1 MDRLPSGSAHLDE
14 VLGGGLPTNGINL
27 IAGLPG
33 SGKTTLAEQYVFQ
46 NATEQRPAV
55 YLATI
60 SEPFEKMIR
69 YGQSMTFFD
78 RQAIGRRVFF
88 GSLSEALDL
97 RGLDGALDE
106 ITTILRDRRP
116 GLLVIDSFKAI
127 AAFAPDALGFR
138 RFVSELAE
146 RLSATPT
153 NVFWV
158 GEYDSDKVDESPE
171 FAVADAIIAMRTRVA
186 GARQTRML
194 RVLKE
199 RGSAYLSGE
208 HAYRLSADGVQVF
221 PRLADVPLTSGYE
234 VELGRVSVG
243 VTEVDDML
251 HGGLFRSSST
261 LLAGPSGSGKTILA
275 LHFLAAGALAG
286 EPVIMATLQENA
298 SQIHQT
304 LDTFGI
310 DKSRFT
316 VLYQSPV
323 DLYIDEWVYEL
334 LDTAQRLGARRIV
347 IDSINDLRT
356 AVGEETR
363 LREYLYSLSQR
374 CSRLGIS
381 LLLTFETS
389 ELTSLTTVSAGEAVS
404 NLADNVLLLRY
415 TLSQNEI
422 GRSLAVLKT
431 RGSGHD
437 LVRRPFSITATGIAV
452 LAETSDQ
459 DPFSESALH
468 PDVQARA

>member
-1 MDRLPSGSAHLDE
+1 MERLLSGSARLDE

-46 NATEQRPAV
+46 NATEQRSAV

-60 SEPFEKMIR
+60 SEPFDKMIR
-69 YGQSMTFFD
+69 YGQGLTFFD
-78 RQAIGRRVFF
+78 RQAIGRSVFF
-88 GSLSEALDL
+88 GSLGDALQL
-97 RGLDGALDE
+97 HGLDGALEE
-106 ITTILRDRRP
+106 IVTIVRDRRP

-138 RFVSELAE
+138 GFVSELAE

-158 GEYDSDKVDESPE
+158 GEYDSDKIDGAPE

-186 GARQTRML
+186 GARQTRTL
-194 RVLKE
+194 RVIKE
-199 RGSAYLSGE
+199 RGSGYLSGE
-208 HAYRLSADGVQVF
+208 HAYRLSPDGVQVF
-221 PRLADVPLTSGYE
+221 PRLADVPMTSGYE
-234 VELGRVSVG
+234 VELGRVSMG
-243 VTEVDDML
+243 VTEIDQML
-251 HGGLFRSSST
+251 NGGLFRSSST

-304 LDTFGI
+304 LETFGI
-310 DKSRFT
+310 DKSNFT
-316 VLYQSPV
+316 VLYNSPV

-389 ELTSLTTVSAGEAVS
+389 ELMNLTTVSAGEAVS

-415 TLSQNEI
+415 TLSKHQI

-437 LVRRPFSITATGIAV
+437 LFVRPFEISPTGISIP
-452 LAETSDQ
+452 AEPSDR
-459 DPFSESALH
+459 DRSLKTGETL
-468 PDVQARA
+468 

>member
-1 MDRLPSGSAHLDE
+1 MDRLLSGSARLDE
-14 VLGGGLPTNGINL
+14 VLGGGLPTHGINL

-60 SEPFEKMIR
+60 SEPFDKMIR
-69 YGQSMTFFD
+69 YGQGLTFFD
-78 RQAIGRRVFF
+78 RQAIGRSVFF
-88 GSLSEALDL
+88 GSLSDSLQL
-97 RGLDGALDE
+97 RGLDGALEE
-106 ITTILRDRRP
+106 IATLLRDRRP

-127 AAFAPDALGFR
+127 AAFAPNALDFR

-146 RLSATPT
+146 RLSGTPT

-158 GEYDSDKVDESPE
+158 GEYDADKADGAPE
-171 FAVADAIIAMRTRVA
+171 FAVADAIIAMRTRIA
-186 GARQTRML
+186 GARQTRTI

-199 RGSAYLSGE
+199 RGSGYLSGE

-221 PRLADVPLTSGYE
+221 PRLADVPKTSGYE
-234 VELGRVSVG
+234 VELGRVSMG
-243 VTEVDDML
+243 VTEIDEML

-261 LLAGPSGSGKTILA
+261 LLAGPSGSGKTVLA

-304 LDTFGI
+304 LETFGI
-310 DKSRFT
+310 DESHFA
-316 VLYQSPV
+316 VLYNSPV

-334 LDTAQRLGARRIV
+334 LDAAERLGARRIV
-347 IDSINDLRT
+347 IDSINDLGT

-381 LLLTFETS
+381 LLLTFETN
-389 ELTSLTTVSAGEAVS
+389 ELTTLTTVSGGEAVS

-415 TLSQNEI
+415 TLSRNQI
-422 GRSLAVLKT
+422 GRALAILKT

-437 LVRRPFSITATGIAV
+437 LFLRPFKITATGISV
-452 LAETSDQ
+452 SAEPSD
-459 DPFSESALH
+459 
-468 PDVQARA
+468 